1 MESENISNYNK
12 CIEKLFNNFIDNN
25 DIIKL
30 DYTDNAI
37 LIPQISF
44 SKINNAT
51 IILKKFFDN
60 KDKIFDVY
68 ADSSGGMTAHI
79 VFRKNDKIF
88 IGFRRIN
95 YEGITSVYEIDR
107 SFLNYINP
115 DFTNYN
121 PLKIL
126 NVV

>member
-1 MESENISNYNK
+1 MDSENISNYNI
-12 CIEKLFNNFIDNN
+12 CIEKLFNDFIDNN

-30 DYTDNAI
+30 DYIDNTI

-51 IILKKFFDN
+51 IILKKFFN
-60 KDKIFDVY
+60 NPDKVFDVY

-88 IGFRRIN
+88 IGFRRIS
-95 YEGITSVYEIDR
+95 YEGITSVYQIDR

-115 DFTNYN
+115 DFSS
-121 PLKIL
+121 
-126 NVV
+126 